1 MLAFNSNSNGKI
13 PSLHVCRIMQKL
25 LLVKPNMD
33 LPTKRVESL
42 KAERYW
48 ACSLAIGWESM
59 GIDAAVIR
67 GLACTGYIICIL
79 HYITATDRVHLS
91 DEHRCGFLLVLT
103 HAPGPSSHNYFFSP
117 INSLQFFISF
127 QIV

>member
-1 MLAFNSNSNGKI
+1 MVKYPLFMFLQDNAEITFGETKYGFANQKGGIFKGREVLGMLS
-13 PSLHVCRIMQKL
+13 
-25 LLVKPNMD
+25 
-33 LPTKRVESL
+33 
-42 KAERYW
+42 
-48 ACSLAIGWESM
+48 SLAIGWESM

-67 GLACTGYIICIL
+67 GLACTGYLICIL
-79 HYITATDRVHLS
+79 HYITVTDRVHLS
-91 DEHRCGFLLVLT
+91 DEHRCGFLLMLT

>member
-1 MLAFNSNSNGKI
+1 MQDNAEITLGVTKYGFANQEGGIFKGREVLGMLS
-13 PSLHVCRIMQKL
+13 
-25 LLVKPNMD
+25 
-33 LPTKRVESL
+33 
-42 KAERYW
+42 
-48 ACSLAIGWESM
+48 SLAIGWESM

-79 HYITATDRVHLS
+79 HYITVTDRLHLS

-103 HAPGPSSHNYFFSP
+103 HAPGPSSHKYYFSR